1 VVRLTMNRGKS
12 TLYPYLAGAAS
23 TRDLRLCPWRVKTLQ
38 TFFPAKKR
46 VDVMANA
53 SRVIAS
59 LSRACH
65 RASRAATDARTR
77 LGRSRRRRPSRR
89 RVSIARRIA
98 RAIDSNRLFKQS
110 YRIASRSRSR
120 GATRCRARERRRAR
134 RSRRGR

>member
-1 VVRLTMNRGKS
+1 MNRGKS

-65 RASRAATDARTR
+65 RASRAATDARDAPRTLASTTPVSTTR
-77 LGRSRRRRPSRR
+77 LDRASNRSRDRFE
-89 RVSIARRIA
+89 SIV
-98 RAIDSNRLFKQS
+98 
-110 YRIASRSRSR
+110 
-120 GATRCRARERRRAR
+120 
-134 RSRRGR
+134 